1 MARYEHL
8 PIYRAAFDLAVHVEK
23 TVRHFS
29 RYHKYSLGT
38 ELREGSRHIL
48 ARIVEANTSRERGPV
63 LDQLGQELEQFNV
76 LVRLCH
82 EAGAFAS
89 TRAYLY
95 VAEQLVGIT
104 KQNTGWRR
112 HTATGRPSRPSRQR
126 SGASGQSQN
135 QAD

>member
-1 MARYEHL
+1 M
-8 PIYRAAFDLAVHVEK
+8 
-23 TVRHFS
+23 
-29 RYHKYSLGT
+29 
-38 ELREGSRHIL
+38 
-48 ARIVEANTSRERGPV
+48 
-63 LDQLGQELEQFNV
+63 LDQLSQELEQFSV

-112 HTATGRPSRPSRQR
+112 QTATGRTSRPSRQR
-126 SGASGQSQN
+126 SGAPGQGQN
-135 QAD
+135 RAD

>member
-1 MARYEHL
+1 MARYDHL
-8 PIYRAAFDLAVHVEK
+8 PIYRAAFDLAVHIEK

-38 ELREGSRHIL
+38 ELREGSRGLL

-63 LDQLGQELEQFNV
+63 LDQLGQELEQFSV

-82 EAGAFAS
+82 AAGACAS
-89 TRAYLY
+89 TRAYLH
-95 VAEQLVGIT
+95 VAEQLLGIT

-112 HTATGRPSRPSRQR
+112 HTATGHSHRASQQR
-126 SGASGQSQN
+126 SGTPG
-135 QAD
+135 